1 MADTEQINRDVVARD
16 NDHSGNEDEDEDDPV
31 AIPSTRQ
38 WNEPKAFASY
48 LKLAHQQGCFSI
60 PPYDEDEDNE
70 RDGVHPLD
78 ATPCLIHSRAS
89 SPISSSSDLP
99 TSPSFSLSSKESISV
114 AFNNQETHGFP
125 MLAFDCTPAPPQ
137 AQWQRL
143 RIERVS
149 KRMER
154 LKKGEWMCARDESL
168 EEEDPVDELA
178 EEDINKPFVRPVL
191 KPGEVW
197 DPFGDEEEI

>member
-1 MADTEQINRDVVARD
+1 LADTKQTDRYNSHCG
-16 NDHSGNEDEDEDDPV
+16 NDDEHEEKDDPV
-31 AIPSTRQ
+31 VVLSTSK
-38 WNEPKAFASY
+38 WNAPKAFASY
-48 LKLAHQQGCFSI
+48 LKQAHQHGCISLF
-60 PPYDEDEDNE
+60 PYDEDEEDANE
-70 RDGVHPLD
+70 RDAVPPID
-78 ATPCLIHSRAS
+78 TTPCLIHSCTS
-89 SPISSSSDLP
+89 SPISPSSDLL
-99 TSPSFSLSSKESISV
+99 TSPLFSQSSRESISL
-114 AFNNQETHGFP
+114 ASNAPETHGFP
-125 MLAFDCTPAPPQ
+125 MLAFGCTPAPPQ

-154 LKKGEWMCARDESL
+154 LKKAEWMCARDESH

-178 EEDINKPFVRPVL
+178 EDDKNKPFVRPVL